1 VGFSMS
7 RVVLFLALAAM
18 IVGVGGREV
27 MARAQMMIAV
37 VVNESAI
44 TQADVDDRMTLI
56 MVSAGLPNNKETRKQ
71 LLPQIVGALVDE
83 QIKVQEALKLELD
96 ISEAEI
102 DSGFATIAGQNNF
115 TPEQFE
121 QAITRSGVK
130 VATLRA
136 QVKAEIAWSKVVQAR
151 LRSQVNISA
160 SDVDARLGRI
170 VAATGKNEYLL
181 SEIYLPIEEANE
193 EVKLRRLAER
203 LSSDIRGGKASFM
216 KVAQQFSK
224 AAGAASGG
232 DLGWIQQ
239 GQLPDELDSVLPRM
253 QEGGVSKPIRSLSGF
268 HIMLVRKKRV
278 ISEETIP
285 ARDAVRQAIG
295 LERLDRLQRQY
306 FLDLKSSAL
315 IENRLEQQ
323 S

>member
-1 VGFSMS
+1 
-7 RVVLFLALAAM
+7 
-18 IVGVGGREV
+18 
-27 MARAQMMIAV
+27 
-37 VVNESAI
+37 
-44 TQADVDDRMTLI
+44 
-56 MVSAGLPNNKETRKQ
+56 
-71 LLPQIVGALVDE
+71 
-83 QIKVQEALKLELD
+83 
-96 ISEAEI
+96 
-102 DSGFATIAGQNNF
+102 
-115 TPEQFE
+115 
-121 QAITRSGVK
+121 
-130 VATLRA
+130 
-136 QVKAEIAWSKVVQAR
+136 
-151 LRSQVNISA
+151 
-160 SDVDARLGRI
+160 
-170 VAATGKNEYLL
+170 
-181 SEIYLPIEEANE
+181 
-193 EVKLRRLAER
+193 